1 MSVSAGLLAQASP
14 AGVEVGP
21 RVAAHLLRR
30 IGYGPRPG
38 DVAQVLRQGLE
49 RYVLE
54 QIEAPADPDLDQ
66 RLRRLTTLGYPI
78 GQVVALYNADNRSI
92 GPILD
97 EFYLAKLIRA
107 VHGRNQLQ
115 EVLTDFWFNH
125 FNVFIG
131 DGFDRYA
138 TPAYER
144 DAIRPHVLG
153 RFRDLLG
160 ATAAHPAM
168 LFYLDNYLSSVART
182 DPRTG
187 RLIQGLNENY
197 GRELLELHTVGV
209 DAGYTQ
215 EHVFDAARCFT
226 GWTIDQRQGVFVYRA
241 QNHDTAA
248 KSVFGLGVPSG
259 GGRED
264 GERLLD
270 YLAEHPATARFVSRK
285 LLQRLVTDDPSD
297 ALVGRIAATF
307 ESTGGDIAAVVRAIV
322 STAEFWAEAF
332 GPGRPRTPLEY
343 VAGALR
349 AAGAE
354 VNQGRAATAALAAM
368 GMPLYGCLPPTGYS
382 NRAADWVN
390 PSSHLARMNFGL
402 DLAVGAVNGVAVRPA
417 RAGGARRRGRGGCA
431 GPLRRVVARDL
442 RRRPLAG
449 DPRGGG
455 AGGDGRQRQRGGA
468 GGGPRARQPRD
479 AGEVGNGF
487 LGRVASR
494 VPARGRPGRGR
505 HRIPAVV
512 AAGAHRAGRGRRRQ
526 GARPGLPARRVRRAQ
541 PLRALR

>member
-1 MSVSAGLLAQASP
+1 MSVTASVLAQVSP
-14 AGVEVGP
+14 SGLEVGP
-21 RVAAHLLRR
+21 RAAAHLLRR
-30 IGYGPRPG
+30 LGYGPRPG

-54 QIEAPADPDLDQ
+54 QIEAPADPDLDV

-78 GQVVALYNADNRSI
+78 AQVVALYTADNRSI

-97 EFYLAKLIRA
+97 EFYLARLIRA

-115 EVLTDFWFNH
+115 EVMTDFWFNH

-131 DGFDRYA
+131 DGFDRYS

-187 RLIQGLNENY
+187 RLLSGLNENY
-197 GRELLELHTVGV
+197 GRELMELHTVGV

-241 QNHDTAA
+241 QNHDTGA
-248 KSVFGLGVPSG
+248 KSVFGLSVPSG

-270 YLAEHPATARFVSRK
+270 YLADHPSTARFVSRK
-285 LLQRLVTDDPSD
+285 LLQRFVTDDPPE
-297 ALVGRIAATF
+297 ALVARIAATF
-307 ESTGGDIAAVVRAIV
+307 ASTGGDIAAVVRAIV
-322 STAEFWAEAF
+322 GSAEFWAEAF

-349 AAGAE
+349 AVDAE
-354 VNQGRAATAALAAM
+354 VNTGRAVVASLSAM

-402 DLAVGAVNGVAVRPA
+402 DLAAGAVAGVSVDTRALAGRLGADAGNPRGLADALSREIFGGGLSQATRDAAA
-417 RAGGARRRGRGGCA
+417 RVTTGGSVSVAARVVGLVLA
-431 GPLRRVVARDL
+431 GPEMQAR
-442 RRRPLAG
+442 
-449 DPRGGG
+449 
-455 AGGDGRQRQRGGA
+455 
-468 GGGPRARQPRD
+468 
-479 AGEVGNGF
+479 
-487 LGRVASR
+487 
-494 VPARGRPGRGR
+494 
-505 HRIPAVV
+505 
-512 AAGAHRAGRGRRRQ
+512 
-526 GARPGLPARRVRRAQ
+526 
-541 PLRALR
+541 

>member
-38 DVAQVLRQGLE
+38 DLAQVLRQGLE

-54 QIEAPADPDLDQ
+54 QIEAPSDPDLDQ
-66 RLRRLTTLGYPI
+66 RLRRLPTLGYSI

-97 EFYLAKLIRA
+97 EFYLARLIRA

-160 ATAAHPAM
+160 ATASHPAM
-168 LFYLDNYLSSVART
+168 LFYLDNYLSTAART

-226 GWTIDQRQGVFVYRA
+226 GWTIDQRQGTFLYRA
-241 QNHDTAA
+241 PNHDTGA
-248 KSVFGLGVPSG
+248 KSVFGLALPSG
-259 GGRED
+259 GGREE

-270 YLAEHPATARFVSRK
+270 HLAEHPATARFVSRK

-332 GPGRPRTPLEY
+332 GAGRPRTPLEY

-402 DLAVGAVNGVAVRPA
+402 DLAVGAVNGVAV
-417 RAGGARRRGRGGCA
+417 
-431 GPLRRVVARDL
+431 DL
-442 RRRPLAG
+442 RALAG
-449 DPRGGG
+449 RVGADVGDARGFCDALSREIFGGG
-455 AGGDGRQRQRGGA
+455 LSQATREA
-468 GGGPRARQPRD
+468 A
-479 AGEVGNGF
+479 
-487 LGRVASR
+487 GRVA
-494 VPARGRPGRGR
+494 PGGS
-505 HRIPAVV
+505 VSV
-512 AAGAHRAGRGRRRQ
+512 AARVVGLVLASPEMQ
-526 GARPGLPARRVRRAQ
+526 AR
-541 PLRALR
+541 